1 MPFCA
6 AKTRFRGLRVPFMS
20 RWVALGGPLRRD
32 YDDRAMITDSD
43 DAARQVQV
51 MATRRLTASERVH
64 LAVEM
69 SEAARRIAIDGER
82 RRHPELTE
90 VQARRVVF
98 RRIWG
103 AALAERVP
111 LVLSRDE

>member
-1 MPFCA
+1 
-6 AKTRFRGLRVPFMS
+6 
-20 RWVALGGPLRRD
+20 
-32 YDDRAMITDSD
+32 MITDTD
-43 DAARQVQV
+43 EAARQVQLT
-51 MATRRLTASERVH
+51 ATRRLTASERVRV
-64 LAVEM
+64 AVEM

-98 RRIWG
+98 RRMWG

-111 LVLSRDE
+111 VASRHG

>member
-1 MPFCA
+1 
-6 AKTRFRGLRVPFMS
+6 MS
-20 RWVALGGPLRRD
+20 
-32 YDDRAMITDSD
+32 TDTD
-43 DAARQVQV
+43 EAARQVQLT
-51 MATRRLTASERVH
+51 ATRRLTASERVR

-98 RRIWG
+98 RRMWG
-103 AALAERVP
+103 AALARRVP
-111 LVLSRDE
+111 VVSRDG